1 MNAPLHTHGKVLLPH
16 AFLGILPLYSAQDP
30 IQKGLLVCLTP
41 QTSSLPYLTGFAFF
55 SACSLLP
62 LLGPFLSWPFLSAGI
77 EKKIDTFS
85 SSQLLTQDKMLML
98 LFATGIF
105 SVVIG
110 KLRFIFIFRCTC
122 SSIFCLVLIFRSQLA
137 TSGQENFQ
145 PVLTKMLLTLQLW
158 HEWVTFWK

>member
-16 AFLGILPLYSAQDP
+16 AFPGILPLYSAQDP

-77 EKKIDTFS
+77 EKKVDTFS
-85 SSQLLTQDKMLML
+85 SSQLLTQDKMSML

-105 SVVIG
+105 NVVIG
-110 KLRFIFIFRCTC
+110 KLRFIFTFRC

-137 TSGQENFQ
+137 TSGQETIQ